1 MWSKKIIAIYFRK
14 MLIKYYCQHIK
25 LNGIPTTIIRITV
38 NRKFWKIF
46 SNKCWIF
53 NLYPGYS
60 GKFGSV
66 IHLRFCNNIIIA
78 AKSCFQKLKCPQVF
92 FTVKMIWFF
101 VEFIDNMDEMQSF
114 INGTDTPT
122 SDLTKSDLDEGLR
135 IAIKYGKDVKIA
147 FSEKKFVLS

>member
-1 MWSKKIIAIYFRK
+1 
-14 MLIKYYCQHIK
+14 
-25 LNGIPTTIIRITV
+25 
-38 NRKFWKIF
+38 
-46 SNKCWIF
+46 
-53 NLYPGYS
+53 
-60 GKFGSV
+60 
-66 IHLRFCNNIIIA
+66 
-78 AKSCFQKLKCPQVF
+78 
-92 FTVKMIWFF
+92 MIWFF